1 MKFYRQ
7 LYLALVLSFILGVQ
21 DGNIALWKKG
31 SPEPITVFP
40 YRADSLPE
48 ADRKALEQGIELESR
63 QDLLELMEDYLS

>member
-31 SPEPITVFP
+31 SPEPIRVFP

-48 ADRKALEQGIELESR
+48 ADRNALEQGIELESR
-63 QDLLELMEDYLS
+63 QDLLKLMEDYLS